1 MIRMHGKLTE
11 KFSERGRKERNEFA
25 KLENGKKKKRKGMNI
40 NLKFLFEAREPIFP
54 LETF

>member
-1 MIRMHGKLTE
+1 MHGKLTE
-11 KFSERGRKERNEFA
+11 KFSERGRKERKEFA
-25 KLENGKKKKRKGMNI
+25 KWENGKKKKRKGMNI

>member
-1 MIRMHGKLTE
+1 MHGKLTE

-25 KLENGKKKKRKGMNI
+25 KLENGKKKKKKRKGMNI

>member
-1 MIRMHGKLTE
+1 MHGKLTE

-25 KLENGKKKKRKGMNI
+25 KLEKKKKRKGMNI